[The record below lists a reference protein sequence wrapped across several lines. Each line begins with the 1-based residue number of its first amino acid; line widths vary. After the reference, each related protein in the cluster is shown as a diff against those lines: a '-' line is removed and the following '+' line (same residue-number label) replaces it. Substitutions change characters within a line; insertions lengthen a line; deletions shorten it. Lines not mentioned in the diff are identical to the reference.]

1 MIIQVYYATFLVY
14 GLLGKQKFLV
24 KAITLALEL
33 PIAGRIFNIW

>member
-1 MIIQVYYATFLVY
+1 MIEAYYITFLVY

-33 PIAGRIFNIW
+33 PIAGRIFGIW